1 MCGMMIMKRARL
13 CSRRL
18 QLSGSCHVDAWAG
31 LKICVCVCAQEMCC
45 ALHGQLARSLADCH
59 HVAHLDCLCCFQRT
73 LSLYKPCCGNLASTV
88 HSTSVSLH
96 GLTPTL
102 EQTFH
107 GCKFYLYRLGLSL
120 TIALAAMVLGK
131 RPNVRKMLAAG
142 MPRVLV
148 LVLFLLAYHRADQRA
163 AWLQHRVELSI
174 DRTIECVS
182 CDFLLTSQGGCADGR
197 KACTSHGH
205 LCWGPGAKIL
215 KCCAMCCFML
225 MAPHMLDASCFVLS
239 GSGF

>member
-1 MCGMMIMKRARL
+1 MWDDDYEEGSLIMQPSKAAVRIM
-13 CSRRL
+13 
-18 QLSGSCHVDAWAG
+18 SCHVDAWAG
-31 LKICVCVCAQEMCC
+31 LKICVCVCTTDMLCTAWPTCAKLGRLSSCC
-45 ALHGQLARSLADCH
+45 TSRLPVLFSAYAFFIQTMLWESC
-59 HVAHLDCLCCFQRT
+59 
-73 LSLYKPCCGNLASTV
+73 V
-88 HSTSVSLH
+88 HCTQYIGEP

-131 RPNVRKMLAAG
+131 RPNMRKMLAAG

-174 DRTIECVS
+174 DRTIQLVS

-197 KACTSHGH
+197 KACASHGN

-215 KCCAMCCFML
+215 KSCAMCCFML